1 MRELMR
7 LVDRVMVISFG
18 SRLAEGAPAEIVH
31 DPQVIEAYLGARGRS
46 LQLLTVDSLSAAY
59 GALRVLHDVS
69 LAIDE
74 GELVSLIGPNG
85 AGKTTLLR
93 AISRLV
99 ATEGS
104 IRFDGRELT
113 GLSPQEVVA
122 QGVIQCAEGRKL
134 FTDMTAGDNL
144 ELGAYLRS
152 DQAGIRADLERV
164 YALFPCSRAAADSAP
179 ARCRGASSRCSPSA
193 RADEQAQDPAAR
205 RTLVRDL
212 ADLVERIFAVI
223 RQLNEEGLTALV
235 VEQNAGMALEVSV
248 RTYVLESGRIVLSGP
263 SREVA
268 ANRAVRESYLGM

>member
-1 MRELMR
+1 M
-7 LVDRVMVISFG
+7 
-18 SRLAEGAPAEIVH
+18 
-31 DPQVIEAYLGARGRS
+31 
-46 LQLLTVDSLSAAY
+46 
-59 GALRVLHDVS
+59 LHDVS

-152 DQAGIRADLERV
+152 DQAGIRTDLERV
-164 YALFPCSRAAADSAP
+164 YALFPVLRSR
-179 ARCRGASSRCSPSA
+179 RGQRAGTMSGGEQQMLAIGRALMSKPRILLLDEPSFGISPI
-193 RADEQAQDPAAR
+193 
-205 RTLVRDL
+205 
-212 ADLVERIFAVI
+212 LVERIFAVI
-223 RQLNEEGLTALV
+223 QQLNEEGLTALV
-235 VEQNAGMALEVSV
+235 VEQNAGVALEVSV
-248 RTYVLESGRIVLSGP
+248 RTYVLESGRVVLSGP